1 MIRVLAWVAGIL
13 VGLLA
18 LAFLGAWL
26 LLQSPFFS
34 DYRRN
39 LIQSALSDGIGQP
52 LIIRDDVRM
61 QIRSRSTVFI
71 GGVEIPSE
79 NIEGVNLAQLE
90 GASFKLDLLE
100 LVRGRFIID
109 QLEISK
115 LHVNLL
121 TEEDRTT
128 SWTKSDWWEEGTGRT
143 GSESV
148 EQSEETENS
157 AAKPSKDS
165 ADSESSEVV
174 DITSLG
180 EKPQT
185 SFFKFL
191 SDKTANF
198 DDLRLTIDNKWTGFQ
213 FNFVLNALAL
223 EQLERGELV
232 SLASDGE
239 VNERKFAI
247 NGRFPRNS
255 QFETSAT
262 FGGTKLH
269 IEGTSL
275 PEGQGEG
282 YVADLQLDTGS
293 IADFLEAIGLQRE
306 FDGQGKLLA
315 KIDARPGGVKVSNV
329 EMQTDFEKGQSFTVS
344 GEIGNILEL
353 AGVKLELAARLH
365 PEDEPISKAQSLKDL
380 QLVDVEA
387 LIVSND
393 NGLELENLHIG
404 TNAFEQELRNIGPV
418 SIARL
423 YRNTQ
428 GELSVGGVDV
438 QIGPKGKPVIRAKG
452 DIENLLGFTG
462 VEIEGQLEAGA
473 DLLLKSLAPER
484 VAEFGSVRGEFTVSD
499 ASGEL
504 AITRFSGRSFGSD
517 LWSLESNLSV
527 RDVKKLSDL
536 KFDFD
541 LGVADGARFLKALNL
556 EPVDTGKLR
565 LAADINGESLNFNM
579 AASATIDKSRLD
591 ASLRNETREEAQVV
605 RGDLKSEEIH
615 IDDLSDVVRATLQLR
630 SMFSRQGGV
639 NPDVEVQPL
648 VIEEEP
654 KPEPEKPQMPKNVL
668 PLVIDE
674 DSNEEASLLNGEN
687 ILRRLDLEFGIDIK
701 KIVGQEGV
709 SGLNSE
715 LTIKQGK
722 LKFGPLKANYG
733 GGNFNVTG
741 AVDLINSRDF
751 LQVSG
756 STSGWDVG
764 EILDSIGLGIDAY
777 GRLNGSFNVRGNTK
791 SIASF
796 VNSAD
801 GNVTVRMTNGRIATS
816 LVELA
821 GLGIFKWLFSAEL
834 RQGYTD
840 IVCINAPVRLSK
852 GNVSSSATVVETNR
866 VQLVVKGRANWRN
879 DTIALRAEPRPV
891 GRPLSRSAFPFEV
904 RGKLSA
910 PEFKLDI
917 GGSPGL
923 ASGLAIMAPKTNKKR
938 LPCVPDAK
946 QPGARTQ

>member
-1 MIRVLAWVAGIL
+1 MMRWLVWGVGIL

-18 LAFLGAWL
+18 LALTGAWL
-26 LLQSPFFS
+26 LLQSPLFS

-39 LIQSALSDGIGQP
+39 LIQSALGESIGQP

-61 QIRSRSTVFI
+61 QIRRNSTVFI

-90 GASFKLDLLE
+90 AASFNLDLLE

-109 QLEISK
+109 ELAITR

-128 SWTKSDWWEEGTGRT
+128 SWTKSGWWEEGADLDDVGL
-143 GSESV
+143 EAKK
-148 EQSEETENS
+148 EETDKPADEVTGDTAN
-157 AAKPSKDS
+157 AASK
-165 ADSESSEVV
+165 EEV
-174 DITSLG
+174 DIALLG

-185 SFFKFL
+185 NLFRFL

-198 DDLRLTIDNKWTGFQ
+198 DDLRLTIDDKWSGFQ
-213 FNFVLNALAL
+213 FNFVLKSLAL
-223 EQLERGELV
+223 EQLKGGELV

-247 NGRFPRNS
+247 NGQFPKNS
-255 QFETSAT
+255 RFETTAT
-262 FGGTKLH
+262 FGGSKLH
-269 IEGTSL
+269 IEGVAL
-275 PEGQGEG
+275 PEEQGEG
-282 YVADLQLDTGS
+282 YVADMELDTGS

-315 KIDARPGGVKVSNV
+315 KIEARPNGIKVSGV
-329 EMQTDFEKGQSFTVS
+329 DMQTDFEKGQSLSVS

-353 AGVKLELAARLH
+353 AGVNIEVAARLH
-365 PEDEPISKAQSLKDL
+365 PKDEPIAKAQSLRDL
-380 QLVDVEA
+380 KLIDVEA
-387 LIVSND
+387 LLASNEG
-393 NGLELENLHIG
+393 GLELENLHIG
-404 TNAFEQELRNIGPV
+404 TNAFDQELRNIGPV

-428 GELSVGGVDV
+428 NELSVGGVDI
-438 QIGPKGKPVIRAKG
+438 QIGPKGNPVIRAKG
-452 DIENLLGFTG
+452 DVENLLAFTG
-462 VEIEGQLEAGA
+462 VEIDGQLEAGA
-473 DLLLKSLAPER
+473 DLLLKSLPPER
-484 VAEFGSVRGEFTVSD
+484 VAEFGSVKGEFTVSD

-517 LWSLESNLSV
+517 LWSLDSNLSV

-541 LGVADGARFLKALNL
+541 LGVADGASFLKALDL

-565 LAADINGESLNFNM
+565 LAADIKGKSLDFVM
-579 AASATIDKSRLD
+579 AASATIDQSRID
-591 ASLRNETREEAQVV
+591 ASLQNETTEDAQIV
-605 RGDLKSEEIH
+605 RGELQSKEIH
-615 IDDLSDVVRATLQLR
+615 INDLSDVIRATLQLR
-630 SMFSRQGGV
+630 SMFSNQNAG
-639 NPDVEVQPL
+639 NSDVEVQPL

-654 KPEPEKPQMPKNVL
+654 TSETRTPQMSKEVL

-674 DSNEEASLLNGEN
+674 NASADGDLLTGEN
-687 ILRRLDLEFGIDIK
+687 ILRRLDLEFGVNIE
-701 KIVGQEGV
+701 KIVGQEGI
-709 SGLNSE
+709 SGLNSD
-715 LTIKQGK
+715 LTIKAGK
-722 LKFGPLKANYG
+722 LKFGPLKASYG
-733 GGNFNVTG
+733 GGNFSATG
-741 AVDLINSRDF
+741 AVDLLNSREI

-756 STSGWDVG
+756 STSGWDIG

-777 GRLNGSFNVRGNTK
+777 GRLNGNFNVRGNTK
-791 SIASF
+791 SVVSF
-796 VNSAD
+796 LNTAE
-801 GNVTVRMTNGRIATS
+801 GNVTIRMSNGRIATS

-852 GNVSSSATVVETNR
+852 GNVSSSATVVETNS

-904 RGKLSA
+904 SGKLSN
-910 PEFKLDI
+910 PEFKLDM
-917 GGSPGL
+917 GGSPGI
-923 ASGLAIMAPKTNKKR
+923 ASGLAMLSPNANATKKR
-938 LPCVPDAK
+938 SPCVPDAK
-946 QPGARTQ
+946 Q